1 MPPDTGPERGTTAL
15 ACNAEYTYMLPP
27 LRSLTPYIDSSTLD
41 HPVGSA
47 LGETHRTPSEPCD
60 DADDTDDADD
70 ADEAD
75 DADDA
80 DDTDDADERHIVPT
94 PNRQR
99 SASAT

>member
-60 DADDTDDADD
+60 DADDTDDTDD
-70 ADEAD
+70 TD

-80 DDTDDADERHIVPT
+80 DDTDDTDERHIVPT